1 MSDETSLA
9 TMTIDQACHAKEA
22 APSFSDNE
30 PVQHCDHCQEDVH
43 NLSAHTKEQAERL
56 VATVAPRCITYLQTD
71 LGHPQFLRP
80 ASSAVRQAAGLAVL
94 GIGVVSQTGCQGLKD
109 TLPEVSSTKDDAKK
123 TPRTMGRRA
132 SKPKRK
138 SKQKSKARSASNQAG
153 SVAFAEEP
161 CVVLNEE

>member
-30 PVQHCDHCQEDVH
+30 PVQYCDHCQKDVH
-43 NLSAHTKEQAERL
+43 NLSAHTKDQAEQL
-56 VATVAPRCITYLQTD
+56 VATVAPPCITYLQTD

-94 GIGVVSQTGCQGLKD
+94 GIGVITQTGCQGLKD
-109 TLPEVSSTKDDAKK
+109 TIPEVSSTKDDTKK
-123 TPRTMGRRA
+123 KPRKMGRRA
-132 SKPKRK
+132 SKPKR
-138 SKQKSKARSASNQAG
+138 KSKARSASNQAG